1 MHEQTHEQE
10 NATAAH
16 NAVQH
21 KSDSGAESPIVVA
34 NNVVKIYGTDTV
46 TVRALD
52 NVSLAIKTGEII
64 AIMGPSG
71 SGEDDVVELFGR
83 ARHHRRWVNRC
94 CQTRFV
100 HVQ

>member
-71 SGEDDVVELFGR
+71 SGKTTLLNCLAGLDTIAGG
-83 ARHHRRWVNRC
+83 
-94 CQTRFV
+94 
-100 HVQ
+100 